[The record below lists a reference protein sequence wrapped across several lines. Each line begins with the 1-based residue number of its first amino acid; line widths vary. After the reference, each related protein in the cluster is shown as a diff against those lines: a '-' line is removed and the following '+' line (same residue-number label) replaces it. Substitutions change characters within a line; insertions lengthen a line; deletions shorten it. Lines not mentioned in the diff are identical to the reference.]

1 MDEWRSLIFLLI
13 NAFLRLYHVLH
24 IYSTNA
30 GELIKKFDS
39 LINESISTE
48 LNNIFELLTLDSSLF
63 CFLVFGTILLVD
75 VRKSRDKLLYLRM
88 SFVCLS
94 IRKFQAWR
102 YFFR

>member
-1 MDEWRSLIFLLI
+1 MKSFNILVSIVVSIGLMDEWRSLILLLI

-48 LNNIFELLTLDSSLF
+48 INNIFELLTLDSSLF
-63 CFLVFGTILLVD
+63 YFLVFGTISLVD
-75 VRKSRDKLLYLRM
+75 VKKAETNYYI
-88 SFVCLS
+88 FE
-94 IRKFQAWR
+94 
-102 YFFR
+102 